1 MKTIR
6 VFLVVLIVSVF
17 VPIVKGNPD
26 SNHVSNNSTV
36 LNVEKYVRSG
46 LKLLKLNSLTILIKD
61 LPKDFKAAFEKGM
74 EIEGFVTKHEE
85 GYIIYIINGLSRKEL
100 ISIISHEIVHIE
112 QYETNE
118 LMVCSDSIIWK
129 GHDFKNTS
137 TISYESLP
145 WEVDAFNNQNKIRKQ
160 LSLIR

>member
-17 VPIVKGNPD
+17 VPLVKGNSD
-26 SNHVSNNSTV
+26 TNHVSNNSMV

-46 LKLLKLNSLTILIKD
+46 LKLLKLNSVTILIKD
-61 LPKDFKAAFEKGM
+61 LPKNFNAALEKGM
-74 EIEGFVTKHEE
+74 ELEGFVSKYDE
-85 GYIIYIINGLSRKEL
+85 GYIIYIINGLSRKEM
-100 ISIISHEIVHIE
+100 INMISHEIVHIE

-118 LMVCSDSIIWK
+118 LMVCSDTIIWK
-129 GHDFKNTS
+129 GHDYKNAT

-145 WEVDAFNNQNKIRKQ
+145 WEVEAFNNQNKIRKQ
-160 LSLIR
+160 LSTIR